1 VAALMA
7 RNKTVLISGLGIA
20 GPTLAFWLKAGGF
33 EPIMIERSPQ
43 LRTGGYVIDFWG
55 LGYDIAERMELTKDI
70 HRVGY
75 HVRELR
81 IVDGHGKR
89 VAGFGTNVFRELT
102 NGRYV
107 TLGRSELSQLL
118 LEKVIGTSEVIF
130 DNEIVGFEERNDSVC
145 VQFKHG
151 GAREFDLVVGADGL
165 HSQVRRLVFG
175 PQHQFEKKLGHAVAA
190 FEVGGYRPRDEDVYV
205 MYGRPGRMLGRFTLR
220 DNKTLFLFV
229 FATGND
235 ALPDTLD
242 HQKEL
247 LRARYAD
254 GKWECSHILDEL
266 GYTRELYFDGV
277 SQIRMPC
284 WSRGRVAL
292 VGDAA
297 FCVSLLA
304 GQGSALAMTSA
315 YVLAGELAKAAG
327 RHEEA
332 FRQYEA
338 SLRTYIAIKQA
349 GAVRFAGAF
358 APKTLWGLWFRNQVI
373 NAFAIPG
380 LARFAVGREI
390 IDTLRLPDYCWTRVH
405 DSVVGVVR
413 PVTK

>member
-1 VAALMA
+1 MA
-7 RNKTVLISGLGIA
+7 RNKTILISGLGVA

-33 EPIMIERSPQ
+33 EPILVERSPR
-43 LRTGGYVIDFWG
+43 LRNGGYVIDFWG
-55 LGYDIAERMELTKDI
+55 LGYDIAERMELTEDI
-70 HRVGY
+70 NRAGY
-75 HVRELR
+75 HVREVR
-81 IVDGHGKR
+81 VVDGHGKR

-102 NGRYV
+102 NGRFV
-107 TLGRSELSQLL
+107 TLGRSELSRLL
-118 LEKVIGTSEVIF
+118 FDKVNGTAEVIF
-130 DNEIVGFEERNDSVC
+130 DNEIVGLDERNDSVC
-145 VQFKHG
+145 VQFKRG

-175 PQHQFEKKLGHAVAA
+175 TQHQFEKKLGYAVAA
-190 FEVGGYRPRDEDVYV
+190 FEVDDYRPRDEDVYI

-220 DNKTLFLFV
+220 DNKALLLFV

-235 ALPDTLD
+235 TLPDTLD
-242 HQKEL
+242 RQKEL
-247 LRARYAD
+247 LQTRYAD
-254 GKWECSHILDEL
+254 GNWECSHILDEL
-266 GYTRELYFDGV
+266 DRTRELYFDEV
-277 SQIRMPC
+277 SQIRMPG
-284 WSRGRVAL
+284 WSRGRVVL

-315 YVLAGELAKAAG
+315 YVLAGELAEVAG

-338 SLRTYIAIKQA
+338 FLRAYIDVKQA
-349 GAVRFAGAF
+349 GAVRFGGAL
-358 APKTLWGLWFRNQVI
+358 APKTRCGLWFRNQVI

-390 IDTLRLPDYCWTRVH
+390 TDTLRLPDYCW
-405 DSVVGVVR
+405 
-413 PVTK
+413 

>member
-1 VAALMA
+1 MA
-7 RNKTVLISGLGIA
+7 RNNTVLISGLGIA

-33 EPIMIERSPQ
+33 EPVLIERSPR

-55 LGYDIAERMELTKDI
+55 LGYDIAERMELTEDI
-70 HRVGY
+70 DRAGY
-75 HVRELR
+75 HVREAR

-102 NGRYV
+102 NGRFV
-107 TLGRSELSQLL
+107 TLGRSELSRLL
-118 LEKVIGTSEVIF
+118 FEKVNGTSEVMF
-130 DNEIVGFEERNDSVC
+130 DNEIVSLEERNDGVS
-145 VQFKHG
+145 VQFKRG

-165 HSQVRRLVFG
+165 HSQVRGLVFG
-175 PQHQFEKKLGHAVAA
+175 PRHQFEKKLGYAVAA
-190 FEVGGYRPRDEDVYV
+190 FEVDDYRPRDEDIYI
-205 MYGRPGRMLGRFTLR
+205 MYGRPGRMLGRFTQR

-229 FATGND
+229 FATGDD

-242 HQKEL
+242 RQKEL

-254 GKWECSHILDEL
+254 GRWECPHILDEL
-266 GYTRELYFDGV
+266 DRTQELYFDEV
-277 SQIRMPC
+277 SQIRMPG
-284 WSRGRVAL
+284 WSRGRVVL

-315 YVLAGELAKAAG
+315 YVLAGELAKVAG

-338 SLRTYIAIKQA
+338 FLRTYIDVKQA
-349 GAVRFAGAF
+349 GAARFAGAL
-358 APKTLWGLWFRNQVI
+358 APKTRWGLWFRNRVI

-380 LARFAVGREI
+380 VARFAVGREI
-390 IDTLRLPDYCWTRVH
+390 VDTLRLPDYCWQAEAACPAAPDRL
-405 DSVVGVVR
+405 
-413 PVTK
+413 